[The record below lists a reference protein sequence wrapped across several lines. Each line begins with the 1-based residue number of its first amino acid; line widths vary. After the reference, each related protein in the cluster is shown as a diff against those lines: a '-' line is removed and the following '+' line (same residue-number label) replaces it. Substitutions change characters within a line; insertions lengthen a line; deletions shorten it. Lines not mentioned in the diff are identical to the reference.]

1 MSEKKRVLLVYP
13 SDLLWPWEWLKDVA
27 DVKTGLGEKQNKLT
41 VQALKDFKPHIIAGT
56 PAKVTAIHSV
66 TAELMD
72 ACGNLEF
79 IQLFN
84 IGYDPVD
91 KDAATKRGILLANLG
106 GVGISSSSVSELAWA
121 HVLSLARRIPQI
133 DAAMRSCEKL
143 TPENWRKDDEFY
155 RGGPIL
161 AGKTLGIIG
170 LGRIGKRSALTGR
183 LGFNMRVIAYDPWI
197 ESADA
202 EMIGVQKVDLDTLL
216 KESDVIIIHVAMT
229 DESRHMIGEKEIAK
243 MKKSVILVNDARGDL
258 FDMPAVAKAIAEE
271 RIYGVGVDVWPKE
284 PPDPHEPW
292 VQTLLKS
299 KRTSLS
305 AHVGTQNEGMVYRH
319 KGGLENVA
327 MFCKGQRPQWIVNP
341 EALRA
346 KKAAS

>member
-1 MSEKKRVLLVYP
+1 MRS
-13 SDLLWPWEWLKDVA
+13 
-27 DVKTGLGEKQNKLT
+27 GEK
-41 VQALKDFKPHIIAGT
+41 
-56 PAKVTAIHSV
+56 
-66 TAELMD
+66 
-72 ACGNLEF
+72 
-79 IQLFN
+79 
-84 IGYDPVD
+84 
-91 KDAATKRGILLANLG
+91 
-106 GVGISSSSVSELAWA
+106 
-121 HVLSLARRIPQI
+121 LSA
-133 DAAMRSCEKL
+133 
-143 TPENWRKDDEFY
+143 ENWRKDDDFY

-161 AGKTLGIIG
+161 TGKTLGIIG

-183 LGFNMRVIAYDPWI
+183 LGFNMKVIAYDPWV

-258 FDMPAVAKAIAEE
+258 FDMPAVARAIAEE
-271 RIYGVGVDVWPKE
+271 RIYGVGIDVWPKE
-284 PPDPHEPW
+284 PPDPNEPW

-305 AHVGTQNEGMVYRH
+305 SHLGTQNEGMVYRH

-327 MFCKGQRPQWIVNP
+327 MFCKGQRPQWVVNP
-341 EALRA
+341 EAFRT
-346 KKAAS
+346 KKAGLKDN

>member
-1 MSEKKRVLLVYP
+1 MSEKKRILLVYP
-13 SDLLWPWEWLKDVA
+13 SDLLWPWEGLKEVA
-27 DVKTGLGEKQNKLT
+27 DVKPQLGKLNKLT
-41 VQALKDFKPHIIAGT
+41 VNELKDFKPHIIAGT
-56 PAKVTAIHSV
+56 PAKITTVHSV

-72 ACGNLEF
+72 ACENLEF

-84 IGYDPVD
+84 MGYDPVD
-91 KDAATKRGILLANLG
+91 KDAATQRGILLANLG

-133 DAAMRSCEKL
+133 DAAMRSGEKL
-143 TPENWRKDDEFY
+143 SAEGWRKDDDFY

-183 LGFNMRVIAYDPWI
+183 LGFNMKVIAYDPMI
-197 ESADA
+197 EAADA

-216 KESDVIIIHVAMT
+216 KESDVIIMHVAMT

-271 RIYGVGVDVWPKE
+271 RIYGVGIDVWPKE
-284 PPDPHEPW
+284 PPDPKEPW

-299 KRTSLS
+299 NRTSLS
-305 AHVGTQNEGMVYRH
+305 SHIGTQNEGMVYRH

-327 MFCKGQRPQWIVNP
+327 MFCKGQRPQWVVNP
-341 EALRA
+341 EAFRV
-346 KKAAS
+346 KKASL

>member
-1 MSEKKRVLLVYP
+1 MLEKKRVLLVYG
-13 SDLLWPWEWLKDVA
+13 SDLLWPWEWLKEVA
-27 DVKTGLGEKQNKLT
+27 DVKPRMGKGQNKLT
-41 VQALKDFKPHIIAGT
+41 VNELKDFKPHVIAGS
-56 PAKVTAIHSV
+56 PAKVTEVHSI

-72 ACGNLEF
+72 ACQNLEF

-84 IGYDPVD
+84 MGYDPVD
-91 KDAATKRGILLANLG
+91 LDAATKRGILLANLG

-121 HVLSLARRIPQI
+121 HVLSVARRIPQI
-133 DAAMRSCEKL
+133 DAAMRSGEKL
-143 TPENWRKDDEFY
+143 SAEGWSKDDGFY

-161 AGKTLGIIG
+161 AGKTLGVIG
-170 LGRIGKRSALTGR
+170 LGKIGKRTALTGR
-183 LGFNMRVIAYDPWI
+183 LGFNMRVIAYDPYV

-229 DESRHMIGEKEIAK
+229 DESRRMIGEKEIAK

-258 FDMPAVAKAIAEE
+258 LDMPAVAKAISED
-271 RIYGVGVDVWPKE
+271 RIYGAGIDVWPKE
-284 PPDPHEPW
+284 PPDPNEPW

-299 KRTSLS
+299 RRTSLS
-305 AHVGTQNEGMVYRH
+305 SHIGTQNEGMVYRH

-327 MFCKGQRPQWIVNP
+327 TFCKGQRPQWVVNP
-341 EALRA
+341 AA
-346 KKAAS
+346 FQVKKASL

>member
-1 MSEKKRVLLVYP
+1 MSEKKRVLLAYGG
-13 SDLLWPWEWLKDVA
+13 DLLWPWEWLKDVA
-27 DVKTGLGEKQNKLT
+27 EVRPQIGKGKNKLT
-41 VQALKDFKPHIIAGT
+41 VNDLRDFKPHILAGMFR
-56 PAKVTAIHSV
+56 KVTDKRSI

-72 ACGNLEF
+72 ACENLEF

-84 IGYDPVD
+84 MGFDPVEID
-91 KDAATKRGILLANLG
+91 EATKRGILVANLG

-133 DAAMRSCEKL
+133 DAAMRSGELL
-143 TPENWRKDDEFY
+143 TDEGWRGNDEFY

-161 AGKTLGIIG
+161 SGKTLGLIG

-183 LGFNMRVIAYDPWI
+183 LGFNMKVIAYDPFI

-202 EMIGVQKVDLDTLL
+202 ELIGVQKVDLDTLL
-216 KESDVIIIHVAMT
+216 KESDVIIIHVAMS

-258 FDMPAVAKAIAEE
+258 FDMPAIAKAIEEE
-271 RIYGVGVDVWPKE
+271 RIYGVGIDVWPKE
-284 PPDPHEPW
+284 PPDPNEPW
-292 VQTLLKS
+292 MQTLLKS

-305 AHVGTQNEGMVYRH
+305 GHVGTQNEGMVYRH

-327 MFCKGQRPQWIVNP
+327 MFCKGQRPQWVVNP
-341 EALRA
+341 AAFEVQ
-346 KKAAS
+346 KARR